1 MVETGMVQK
10 AAGATWPVGFHFRGD
25 DLNSLLITGLAVTSL
40 PVGMTVDAGHIDAD
54 GKGVWAWV
62 TGGTAGTDYFVVFV
76 WTRSDG
82 MITPDIMRV
91 AVR

>member
-1 MVETGMVQK
+1 MVETGKVQK
-10 AAGATWPVGFHFRGD
+10 AVGATWPVGFRYRGD
-25 DLNSLLITGLAVTSL
+25 DLNSLLITGVAVTSL
-40 PVGMTVDAGHIDAD
+40 PAGLTVDAGHIDAD
-54 GKGVWAWV
+54 GKGVWALV
-62 TGGTAGTDYFVVFV
+62 SGGVVDTDYFVAFA